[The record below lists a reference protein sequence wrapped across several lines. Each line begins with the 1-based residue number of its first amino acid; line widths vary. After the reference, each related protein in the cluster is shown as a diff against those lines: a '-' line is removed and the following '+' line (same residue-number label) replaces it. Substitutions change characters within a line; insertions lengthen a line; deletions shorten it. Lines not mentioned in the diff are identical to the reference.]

1 MTTPTSA
8 TAAQITIEDIKHWKG
23 EKALDPGGEKL
34 GSVEEIYYD
43 TESDLPAFAAV
54 KSGLVGKK
62 LTFVPLAGASVG
74 RSFVRVATPK
84 DAFKKAPSFAPEVDL
99 TVGDEQQIYDYYGI
113 GYVPVGQD
121 ARRLAKH

>member
-8 TAAQITIEDIKHWKG
+8 TAAQITVEDIKHWKG
-23 EKALDPGGEKL
+23 EKVLDPGGEKVGEL
-34 GSVEEIYYD
+34 EEVLYD
-43 TESDLPAFAAV
+43 TETDLPAFAAV

-74 RSFVRVATPK
+74 RSFVRVTTRK
-84 DAFKKAPSFAPEVDL
+84 DEFKKAPSFAQEVDL
-99 TVGDEQQIYDYYGI
+99 TVGDEEKIYGYFGI
-113 GYVPVGQD
+113 AYVPVGQD